1 MRRPVVELETLTYD
15 EGDGIAVVT
24 LNRPD
29 VHNAFNETMQRE
41 LQQLW
46 RSLRSNDAVR
56 AIVLT
61 GAGERAFCTG
71 IDRSEVP
78 SEEGEYTFDPY
89 TYEDPGHTIGP
100 RSQGLWK
107 PVIAAVNGMACGGA
121 FYLLGESDII
131 IAAEHATFF
140 DPHVTY
146 GMPAVFEPTLMLSRM
161 PFGEAMRMTLMGNH
175 ERISAARAEAIGMI
189 TQVVA
194 AGELLEVAS
203 DVALT
208 IASQPASAVQASLRT
223 LWAARDLPADQIAGL
238 GNLFLNL
245 SMSADALAAG
255 QETFRAREKRP
266 PTIR

>member
-1 MRRPVVELETLTYD
+1 MEFETLTYE

-24 LNRPD
+24 LNRPE
-29 VHNAFNETMQRE
+29 VHNAFNELMQRE
-41 LQQLW
+41 LSGLW
-46 RSLRSNDAVR
+46 RDLRTNDAVR

-61 GAGERAFCTG
+61 AAGERAFCTG
-71 IDRSEVP
+71 IDRSDIP
-78 SEEGEYTFDPY
+78 TEEGEYTFSPY
-89 TYEDPGHTIGP
+89 TYEDPGQVLGP

-107 PVIAAVNGMACGGA
+107 PVITAVNGMACGGA

-175 ERISAARAEAIGMI
+175 ERISATRAEAIGMI
-189 TQVVA
+189 TQVVPA
-194 AGELLEVAS
+194 AELLDVAR
-203 DVALT
+203 DIALT
-208 IASQPASAVQASLRT
+208 IASQPAPAVQASLRT

-245 SMSADALAAG
+245 SMSADSLAGG
-255 QETFRAREKRP
+255 QEIFKAREKRP